1 MTPRR
6 HMMKKITIFVLLAF
20 ALSLAP
26 AHMLMA
32 EGNELQTIKKAVKK
46 NPNIDPGQE
55 VKWFKVLITDT
66 RSKKEKVKIT
76 LPVSLIELILEADHD
91 HFRIDRDEYDVDI
104 REIFRE
110 LKKAGPMA
118 IIEICEDGELIKVW
132 FE

>member
-1 MTPRR
+1 
-6 HMMKKITIFVLLAF
+6 MMKKITIFVLLAF

-26 AHMLMA
+26 ANMLMA
-32 EGNELQTIKKAVKK
+32 KDSDLQAIKKAVKK
-46 NPNIDPGQE
+46 NPNIDPDQE
-55 VKWFKVLITDT
+55 VKWFKILITDT
-66 RSKKEKVKIT
+66 RTKQDKVKIT

-91 HFRIDRDEYDVDI
+91 HFRIDRDEYDVDV

-118 IIEICEDGELIKVW
+118 IIEIFEDGELIKVW

>member
-1 MTPRR
+1 
-6 HMMKKITIFVLLAF
+6 MKKITIFVLLAF

-26 AHMLMA
+26 SHLIVA
-32 EGNELQTIKKAVKK
+32 NDVKDPDLQAIKKAVKE
-46 NPNIDPGQE
+46 NPKVKPGQE

-66 RSKKEKVKIT
+66 KTKEPKVKVT
-76 LPVSLIELILEADHD
+76 LPISLIELILDAEHD
-91 HFRIDRDEYDVDI
+91 HFNIDRDEYDVDV

-118 IIEICEDGELIKVW
+118 IIEVYEEDETIKVW

>member
-1 MTPRR
+1 MTSRR
-6 HMMKKITIFVLLAF
+6 YMMKKITIFVLLAF
-20 ALSLAP
+20 VLSLAP

-32 EGNELQTIKKAVKK
+32 NDSDLQAIKKAVKK
-46 NPNIDPGQE
+46 NPKIDPDQE

-66 RSKKEKVKIT
+66 RTKQDKVKIT
-76 LPVSLIELILEADHD
+76 LPISLIELILEADHD

>member
-1 MTPRR
+1 
-6 HMMKKITIFVLLAF
+6 MKKITFFVLLTF

-26 AHMLMA
+26 AHFLAA
-32 EGNELQTIKKAVKK
+32 EDAVNSDLQAIKKAVKE
-46 NPNIDPGQE
+46 NPNVKPGQE

-66 RSKKEKVKIT
+66 KTQKDKVKIT
-76 LPVSLIELILEADHD
+76 LPVSLIELVLEAEHD
-91 HFRIDRDEYDVDI
+91 HFRIDRDEYDVDV

-118 IIEICEDGELIKVW
+118 LIEICEDDEIIKVW